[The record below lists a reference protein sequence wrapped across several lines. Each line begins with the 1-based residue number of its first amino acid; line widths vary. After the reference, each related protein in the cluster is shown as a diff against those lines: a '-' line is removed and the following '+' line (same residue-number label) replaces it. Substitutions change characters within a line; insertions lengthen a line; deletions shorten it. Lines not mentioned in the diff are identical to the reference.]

1 MIKKLKIAIE
11 KNQIVSIHTK
21 DGAVLMGTPEKTAMT
36 SKVKLRNETGV
47 TYISYEDLVHV
58 MRLIAFP

>member
-1 MIKKLKIAIE
+1 MLKELKIAIE
-11 KNQIVSIHTK
+11 KCQVVSIHTK
-21 DGAVLMGTPEKTAMT
+21 NGTVVMGTPEKTPML

-47 TYISYEDLVHV
+47 TYIPYEDIVHV